1 MLAALTVVAIWSAA
15 EAAIFFL
22 VADIPISG
30 IAVRNGA
37 RAAFIAAVVAA
48 VASVIGTLAV
58 LVWAGNDPS
67 GATRAMTALPAID
80 ANMVQEAAARFHQ
93 GPLAVLAGAFS
104 GIPFKLFALEAAK
117 EGASGFLLL
126 APLLR
131 LPRFVA
137 VALFVAA
144 ISGRLE
150 RRMTVRQRLALLAV
164 LWTLFYA
171 IYFAVMPG

>member
-1 MLAALTVVAIWSAA
+1 MLAALTIVAIWSAA

-22 VADIPISG
+22 VADIPISW
-30 IAVRNGA
+30 ITVQKGA
-37 RAAFIAAVVAA
+37 RAGVIAAFVAA
-48 VASVIGTLAV
+48 IASVVGTLLV
-58 LVWAGNDPS
+58 LLWAGNDPA
-67 GATRAMTALPAID
+67 GATRVMTALPAID
-80 ANMVQEAAARFHQ
+80 AEMVSEAAGRFHR

-117 EGASGFLLL
+117 EGVTGFLLL

-144 ISGRLE
+144 ISSRLE
-150 RRMTVRQRLALLAV
+150 RRMTVRQRLALLFA

-171 IYFAVMPG
+171 FYFAVMPG

>member
-1 MLAALTVVAIWSAA
+1 MFAALTVVALWSAA

-22 VADIPISG
+22 VADIPISW
-30 IAVRNGA
+30 IAVKKGTRTA
-37 RAAFIAAVVAA
+37 VIAAVVAA
-48 VASVIGTLAV
+48 IASVAGTLAV
-58 LVWAGNDPS
+58 LLWAGSDPA
-67 GATRAMTALPAID
+67 GATGVMAALPAID
-80 ANMVQEAAARFHQ
+80 AGMVKDAATRFHQ

-117 EGASGFLLL
+117 EGATGFLLL

-150 RRMTVRQRLALLAV
+150 RRMTLRQRLMLLAA
-164 LWTLFYA
+164 LWALFYA
-171 IYFAVMPG
+171 FYFAVMPG